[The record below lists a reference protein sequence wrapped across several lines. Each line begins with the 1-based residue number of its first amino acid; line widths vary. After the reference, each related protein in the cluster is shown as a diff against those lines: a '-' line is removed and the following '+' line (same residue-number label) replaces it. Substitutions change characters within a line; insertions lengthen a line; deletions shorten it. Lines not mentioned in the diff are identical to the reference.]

1 MNTAKL
7 QIIDTIIEKKSTINC
22 GGKIID
28 LSEPKV
34 MGILNITPD
43 SFFDGGKNFN
53 IFDVKNN
60 INNMIN
66 AGVDII
72 DIGAISSRPGADIIS
87 VEEEKTRLFPVLEL
101 LKNEFAELIVSV
113 DTFRAEIAEES
124 VSKYGVSIINDISA
138 GELDNDMFATI
149 AKLNVPYIIMHM
161 PGNPKN
167 MQLNTKYKNLEDNIF
182 EYFQKKHEELKL
194 LGVHDIIIDLGFG
207 FGKTLDQNYFLLKKL
222 DNFKIFNLPILVGVS
237 RKSMIHK
244 LLDISP
250 NESLNGTNVV
260 NTIALMNGANI
271 IRVHDV
277 QEANEAIEIYNKYKS
292 IKK

>member
-1 MNTAKL
+1 MNSTNL

>member
-1 MNTAKL
+1 MNSTNL
-7 QIIDTIIEKKSTINC
+7 QIIDTIIKKKSTINC

-28 LSEPKV
+28 LSEHKV

-53 IFDVKNN
+53 TSDVRSN
-60 INNMIN
+60 ISNMIN

-72 DIGAISSRPGADIIS
+72 DVGAVSSRPGAEIIS
-87 VEEEKTRLFPVLEL
+87 TKEEKTRLYPVLEL
-101 LKNEFAELIVSV
+101 LKSEFPKTIISV

-124 VSKYGVSIINDISA
+124 VVKYGVSIINDISA
-138 GELDNDMFATI
+138 GELDENMFATI

-161 PGNPKN
+161 RGNPIN
-167 MQLNTKYKNLEDNIF
+167 MQSNTRYGNIEEDII
-182 EYFQKKHEELKL
+182 EYFHKKYNELRL
-194 LGVHDIIIDLGFG
+194 LGVHDVIIDLGFG
-207 FGKTLDQNYFLLKKL
+207 FGKSIEQNYFLLNKL
-222 DNFKIFNLPILVGVS
+222 DNFKVFNLPILVGVS

-250 NESLNGTNVV
+250 NESLNGTSVV

-271 IRVHDV
+271 LRVHDV
-277 QEANEAIEIYNKYKS
+277 REAKQTIEIYNKYKS
-292 IKK
+292 IN